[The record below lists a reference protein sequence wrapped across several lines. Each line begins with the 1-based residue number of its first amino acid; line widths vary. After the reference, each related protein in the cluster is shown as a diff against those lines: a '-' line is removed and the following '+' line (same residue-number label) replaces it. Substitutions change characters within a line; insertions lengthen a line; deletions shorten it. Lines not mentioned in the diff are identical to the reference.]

1 MLGSEEGSPMKP
13 GHLIHLLDNPDAP
26 RTVQRD
32 EPTEILLTLLVHM
45 FFADRTLAEGE
56 VKLIQRI
63 LPEGVDTQSY
73 IEELS
78 KRPLDLDRLA
88 ALFPDAKDRDDIVT
102 LAEHAVW
109 GDDEVDPREWDFV
122 DKLVEKLGVSR
133 D

>member
-1 MLGSEEGSPMKP
+1 MKP
-13 GHLIHLLDNPDAP
+13 GELIHLLENPDAP
-26 RTVQRD
+26 RSLERTEQ
-32 EPTEILLTLLVHM
+32 TEILLTLLAHM
-45 FFADRTLAEGE
+45 FFADRRLDQRE
-56 VKLIQRI
+56 VALIQRI
-63 LPEGVDTQSY
+63 LPAGQEAEGY

-78 KRPLDLDRLA
+78 KRALDLDRLA
-88 ALFPDAKDRDDIVT
+88 TLFPDPQDRDDIIT

>member
-1 MLGSEEGSPMKP
+1 MKP
-13 GHLIHLLDNPDAP
+13 GQLIHLLDNPDAP
-26 RTVQRD
+26 RAVERD
-32 EPTEILLTLLVHM
+32 EQTEILLTLLVHM
-45 FFADRTLAEGE
+45 FFADKRLDARE
-56 VKLIQRI
+56 VALVERI
-63 LPEGVDTQSY
+63 LPTGLEAQPY

-78 KRPLDLDRLA
+78 KKPLDLDRLA

>member
-1 MLGSEEGSPMKP
+1 MKP
-13 GHLIHLLDNPDAP
+13 GQLIELLENPKAP
-26 RTVQRD
+26 QPLERD
-32 EPTEILLTLLVHM
+32 EHTEILLTLLVHM
-45 FFADRTLAEGE
+45 FFADRRLDDRE
-56 VKLIQRI
+56 VSLLTRI
-63 LPEGVDTQSY
+63 LPEGQDAQPY

-78 KRPLDLDRLA
+78 KRELDLDRLA
-88 ALFPDAKDRDDIVT
+88 ALFPDPKDRDDIIT

>member
-1 MLGSEEGSPMKP
+1 MKP

-32 EPTEILLTLLVHM
+32 EPTEILLTLLAHM

-56 VKLIQRI
+56 IAMVTRI
-63 LPEGVDTQSY
+63 LPDGVEAQSY

-88 ALFPDAKDRDDIVT
+88 ELFPDAKDRDDIVT

>member
-1 MLGSEEGSPMKP
+1 MKP

-56 VKLIQRI
+56 IALIKRI
-63 LPEGVDTQSY
+63 LPEGVEAQSY

-88 ALFPDAKDRDDIVT
+88 QLFPDSKDRDDIVT

>member
-1 MLGSEEGSPMKP
+1 MKP

-45 FFADRTLAEGE
+45 FFADRTLADGE
-56 VKLIQRI
+56 VALIKGI
-63 LPEGVDTQSY
+63 LPEGVDAHSY

-88 ALFPDAKDRDDIVT
+88 ELFPDAKDRDDIVT

>member
-1 MLGSEEGSPMKP
+1 MKP

-45 FFADRTLAEGE
+45 FFADRTLADGE
-56 VKLIQRI
+56 VALIKRI

-73 IEELS
+73 IDELS
-78 KRPLDLDRLA
+78 KRSLDLDRLA

>member
-1 MLGSEEGSPMKP
+1 MLGSEEGNPMKP
-13 GHLIHLLDNPDAP
+13 GYLIHLLDNPDAP

-56 VKLIQRI
+56 IALIKRI
-63 LPEGVDTQSY
+63 LPEGVEAQSY

-88 ALFPDAKDRDDIVT
+88 AIFPDAKDRDDIVT

-133 D
+133 H

>member
-1 MLGSEEGSPMKP
+1 MKP

-45 FFADRTLAEGE
+45 FFADRTLADGE
-56 VKLIQRI
+56 VALIKGI
-63 LPEGVDTQSY
+63 LPEGVEAQSY

-88 ALFPDAKDRDDIVT
+88 AIFPDAKDRDDIVT

>member
-1 MLGSEEGSPMKP
+1 MKP
-13 GHLIHLLDNPDAP
+13 GQLIDLLENPKAP
-26 RTVQRD
+26 RSVERD
-32 EPTEILLTLLVHM
+32 EQTEILLTLLVHM
-45 FFADRTLAEGE
+45 FFADRRLDDGE
-56 VKLIQRI
+56 VELLTRI
-63 LPEGVDTQSY
+63 LPEGEDAQPY

-78 KRPLDLDRLA
+78 KRELDLDRLA
-88 ALFPDAKDRDDIVT
+88 ALFPDAKDRDDIIT